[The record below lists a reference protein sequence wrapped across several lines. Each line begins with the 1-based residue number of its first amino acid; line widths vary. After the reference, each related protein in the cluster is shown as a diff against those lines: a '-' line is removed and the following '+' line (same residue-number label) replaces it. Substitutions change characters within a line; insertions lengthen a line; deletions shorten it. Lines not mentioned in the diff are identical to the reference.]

1 MNKKREP
8 YVVNSVI
15 RSPVSSINRDTI
27 LVPRNYKI
35 LAIYSNLTVG
45 YLDVKDNNRSIF
57 GKNPL
62 PCFVFDTLEKKFEFP
77 VEVEITTSLDVEVDL
92 TGIQNLPTEI
102 VITFVGVIEKEENRQ
117 NNQDKQDNQNN

>member
-1 MNKKREP
+1 MDRKREP

-15 RSPVSSINRDTI
+15 RSPVASINRDTI
-27 LVPRNYKI
+27 LVPRNFKL
-35 LAIYSNLTVG
+35 LAIHSNLTVG

-77 VEVEITTSLDVEVDL
+77 TEVEITTSLDVEVDL

-102 VITFVGVIEKEENRQ
+102 VITFVGVIEKEEKKETGQ
-117 NNQDKQDNQNN
+117 NNTQNN